1 MYDVIIIGAGPVGM
15 FAGFYAGMRQMN
27 ALLIDSLEQ
36 VGGQVGALYPEK
48 YIYDIA
54 GFPEILA
61 KDLVSNLEAQMSR
74 FKDTTQTVL
83 GEKVEQVVKNSERDF
98 TVTTN
103 KNTYQTKSIII
114 TAGNGSFA
122 PRPLGLDNEKD
133 FSNIHYFVNDMQKFA
148 GKNVVIFG
156 GGDSAVDWALMLEP
170 IAKSVTLV
178 HRRNE
183 FRAHEHSTEN
193 LKNSSV
199 NIKTPF
205 VPKALLGANGE
216 ITNVQIAE
224 VGNDENIIDIAV
236 DDVLVTYGFISA
248 LGPIKDWGITLDKN
262 VIPVNSKQQTNIEGI
277 YACGDICTYDGKAK
291 LIISGFGEAPVA
303 INSAKQ
309 YGDPDAKIGVLHS
322 SHVLGGH

>member
-199 NIKTPF
+199 NVKTPF